1 MRFKNVLWDFDG
13 TLFDTYPPLI
23 QAIERALAELGA
35 SEARD
40 VIAELLSETL
50 AVCVADLAKTH
61 ELDPAQFEARVE
73 YYWGKTTPKDSP
85 PFPGAI
91 HACQRLLAAG
101 GSNYIV
107 THRGRE
113 SLMVLLGWYKVSG
126 LFADMLTRDD
136 GYPRKPDP
144 AAFNALLERHQL
156 RRDQTLVIGDRKLDI
171 LAGRAAGMQTCLFN
185 ALPAP
190 DAPPDYV
197 ISCLDELSAILGL
210 IR

>member
-1 MRFKNVLWDFDG
+1 MHFKYLLWDFDG

-23 QAIERALAELGA
+23 QAVERALAELGTE
-35 SEARD
+35 EARD
-40 VIAELLSETL
+40 VIAERLSDTL
-50 AVCVADLAKTH
+50 AACIADLAQAH
-61 ELDPAQFEARVE
+61 QLDPALFEARID
-73 YYWGKTTPKDSP
+73 YYWRKTTPKDSP
-85 PFPGAI
+85 PFPGVI

-113 SLMVLLGWYKVSG
+113 SLMALLGWYKVAG

-144 AAFNALLERHQL
+144 AAFNALLDRHQL

-171 LAGRAAGMQTCLFN
+171 LAGRAAGMHTCLFN
-185 ALPAP
+185 ASPTP

-197 ISCLDELSAILGL
+197 ISCFDELPAILGL
-210 IR
+210 NL